1 MSERPARPAH
11 FLLVVSIVGTI
22 LGMEIDVFSG
32 PLAPDSLSVLLCELH
47 APTSSEIHVQ
57 QTALR
62 LVADEPA
69 AARSVRIDGTSGA
82 RIESP
87 TLDVVWPTHLSLGQ
101 HRKGGSSTFP
111 IDVRSGNSTRP
122 FLPSLRA
129 SRCISRRVPCPPLTV
144 SVCRFLC

>member
-47 APTSSEIHVQ
+47 APTSGEIHLQ

-62 LVADEPA
+62 VAADESA
-69 AARSVRIDGTSGA
+69 AARSARTDSTTGS

-87 TLDVVWPTHLSLGQ
+87 TFDVVWPTHLSLGQ
-101 HRKGGSSTFP
+101 HRKGNSSTLP
-111 IDVRSGNSTRP
+111 IDVRSGNSTGP

-129 SRCISRRVPCPPLTV
+129 SRRIRRRSPCPPLSV